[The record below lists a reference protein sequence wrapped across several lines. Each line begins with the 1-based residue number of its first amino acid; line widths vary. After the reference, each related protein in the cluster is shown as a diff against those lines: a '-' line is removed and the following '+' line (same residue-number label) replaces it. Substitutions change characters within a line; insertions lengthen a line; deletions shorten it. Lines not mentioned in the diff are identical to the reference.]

1 MLDDRRPV
9 ATADS
14 AKIAHLQSLVMK
26 AVIPLAGKGTRLRPL
41 THSVPKPLLRVA
53 GKPVLDYVL
62 DALLHAG
69 MEEAVFVVGHL
80 GERIRSH
87 VAGRFPEL
95 RARYATQEVQD
106 GTAGAVGLAEPWI
119 DGELFV
125 VFADAVYEAD
135 LRSLPGS
142 EPEAAAVVLAHEVED
157 YQRYGVIVTD
167 AAGDMTRIVEK
178 PSEPVS
184 KLANIGLY
192 YVRDHALFFEG
203 IRRVLAS
210 PPGPSGEHY
219 LTDAFQHMVDAG
231 AKVRTAP
238 VEGWHDTG
246 KVEALL
252 AANRRLLARGRSGVA
267 SGASVTDSVVSPSAR
282 VEAGAAVVRSRVGE
296 NVVVEARAR
305 VTDSDLEDA
314 IVGAGA
320 SVADSRL
327 RGSIVGDRARV
338 RGVEG
343 ALLIADDSQVLCG
356 GKARKPL

>member
-1 MLDDRRPV
+1 
-9 ATADS
+9 
-14 AKIAHLQSLVMK
+14 MK

-80 GERIRSH
+80 GEQVRSH
-87 VAGRFPEL
+87 VAARFPDL
-95 RARYATQEVQD
+95 RARYAVQEVQD

-119 DGELFV
+119 DEELFV

-142 EPEAAAVVLAHEVED
+142 EPDAAAVVLAQEVED
-157 YQRYGVIVTD
+157 YQRYGVIVTN

-203 IRRVLAS
+203 IRRTLAA
-210 PPGPSGEHY
+210 PTGPLGEY
-219 LTDAFQHMVDAG
+219 ALTDAFQYMVDAG
-231 AKVRTAP
+231 ARIRTAP

-246 KVEALL
+246 KVETLL
-252 AANRRLLARGRSGVA
+252 ETNRRLLERGRGGVA
-267 SGASVTDSVVSPSAR
+267 AGADVTDSVVSPLAR
-282 VEAGAAVVRSRVGE
+282 VEAGSAVIRSRIGD
-296 NVVVEARAR
+296 NVAVEADAR

-320 SVADSRL
+320 VVADSRL
-327 RGSIVGDRARV
+327 RGSIVGERARV
-338 RGVEG
+338 RGVDG
-343 ALLIADDSQVLCG
+343 ALLVADDSQVLCG
-356 GKARKPL
+356 RKARTPL